1 MERFV
6 PRNHKY
12 SVYST
17 MKIPH
22 MRYDSTSYEAQYSPV
37 GRAGSI
43 VINYIL
49 SLKKKVPTMVKF

>member
-1 MERFV
+1 MKRFV

-22 MRYDSTSYEAQYSPV
+22 MRYDSTSYEAQYFPV
-37 GRAGSI
+37 GGSGSI

-49 SLKKKVPTMVKF
+49 SLKKNVPTMVKS